1 MRPVKVSVSYGETR
15 TVAEQ
20 SVNAHLTIEYE
31 VESAEDAREAFR
43 RGKKAAMAAVQ
54 ATLAGRLAELSRP

>member
-20 SVNAHLTIEYE
+20 SVSAHITVEYE
-31 VESAEDAREAFR
+31 VESAEEAKEAFR
-43 RGKKAAMAAVQ
+43 RGKKVAMTAVQ